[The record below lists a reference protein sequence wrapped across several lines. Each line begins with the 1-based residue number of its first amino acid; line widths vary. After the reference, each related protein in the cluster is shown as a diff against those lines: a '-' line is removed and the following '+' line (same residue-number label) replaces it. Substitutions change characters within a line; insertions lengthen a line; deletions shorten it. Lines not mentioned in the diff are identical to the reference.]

1 MRRHRHPPDAP
12 PLALCYRFAMHAKR
26 IILGV
31 SGGIGA
37 YKAPQLVRDL
47 LAKGAE
53 VAPVMTR
60 GAARF
65 VGAASLQ
72 AVSGRR
78 VRDDL
83 WDADAEAAM
92 GHIELARWADAV
104 LVAPAT
110 AHVIA
115 RLASGAADDLLT
127 TLCLATSAPVFVA
140 PAMNRQMWE
149 RPAVQRNVA
158 QLRADGAT
166 VLGPADG
173 EQACGEVGPGRMLE
187 PAELAAAL
195 NAHFASEQGPLAGL
209 SVLVTAGPTREHID
223 PVRFISNN
231 SSGKQGYAL
240 AAAAAQAGG
249 QVTLVSGPVAL
260 DAPPG
265 VNRVNVTTAREML
278 AAVEDALPGT
288 DIFVGVAA
296 VGDYR
301 PKAPRT
307 RKMKRAEAPTSE
319 VSLPLTENPDILAT
333 VAAGDTPC
341 VVGFAAET
349 HDALSNARGKL
360 ARKGCHAIIV
370 NDVSQPG
377 IGFDSDENAAT
388 LVTKGSEVVFPR
400 TSKTALATQ
409 LVNAIAAIHQQQ
421 RAASQASLSR
431 LA

>member
-1 MRRHRHPPDAP
+1 MR
-12 PLALCYRFAMHAKR
+12 AKR

-31 SGGIGA
+31 TGGIGA
-37 YKAPQLVRDL
+37 YKTPQLVRDL
-47 LAKGAE
+47 LARGAE
-53 VAPVMTR
+53 VAPVLTR
-60 GAARF
+60 GATRF
-65 VGAASLQ
+65 IGTASLQ

-104 LVAPAT
+104 LIAPAT

-115 RLASGAADDLLT
+115 RLAGGVADDLLT
-127 TLCLATSAPVFVA
+127 TVCLATEAPLFVA
-140 PAMNRQMWE
+140 PAMNRQMW
-149 RPAVQRNVA
+149 RHPAVQRNVERL
-158 QLRADGAT
+158 QADGAT
-166 VLGPADG
+166 MLGPADG
-173 EQACGEVGPGRMLE
+173 AQACGEVGLGRMLE
-187 PAELAAAL
+187 PAELADAL
-195 NAHFASEQGPLAGL
+195 AVHFASWQGALAGL
-209 SVLVTAGPTREHID
+209 KVLMTAGPTREHID

-240 AAAAAQAGG
+240 AAAAAQAGAN
-249 QVTLVSGPVAL
+249 VTLVSGPVAI
-260 DAPPG
+260 DTPPN
-265 VNRVNVTTAREML
+265 VERIDVTTAREML
-278 AAVEDALPGT
+278 AAVQAALPGT

-301 PKAPRT
+301 PSVPRT
-307 RKMKRAEAPTSE
+307 RKIKRAEAGKAE

-349 HDALSNARGKL
+349 HDALANARQKL
-360 ARKGCHAIIV
+360 VRKGCHAIIV
-370 NDVSQPG
+370 NDVSDPE

-388 LVTKGSEVVFPR
+388 LVTKGGEVVFPR
-400 TSKTALATQ
+400 TTKTALAAQ
-409 LVNAIAAIHQQQ
+409 LVEAIAAIHHPQ
-421 RAASQASLSR
+421 RAHREEPLPR

>member
-1 MRRHRHPPDAP
+1 
-12 PLALCYRFAMHAKR
+12 MHGKR
-26 IILGV
+26 IIVGV
-31 SGGIGA
+31 TGGIGA

-53 VAPVMTR
+53 ITPVMTR
-60 GAARF
+60 GATAF

-78 VRDDL
+78 VRGDL
-83 WDADAEAAM
+83 WDAEAEAAM

-104 LVAPAT
+104 LIAPAT

-115 RLASGAADDLLT
+115 RLAGGAADDLLT
-127 TLCLATSAPVFVA
+127 TLCLATSAPVFLA
-140 PAMNRQMWE
+140 PAMNRQMWQH
-149 RPAVQRNVA
+149 PAVQRNVGR
-158 QLRADGAT
+158 LRADGAT
-166 VLGPADG
+166 ILGPGHG

-195 NAHFASEQGPLAGL
+195 AAHFASGEGALAGL

-223 PVRFISNN
+223 PVRFISNH

-249 QVTLVSGPVAL
+249 RVTLVSGPVAL

-265 VNRVNVTTAREML
+265 VRRVSVTTAREML
-278 AAVEDALPGT
+278 AAVEAELPGT

-301 PKAPRT
+301 PSAPRT
-307 RKMKRAEAPTSE
+307 RKIKRAEAGVNAE

-349 HDALSNARGKL
+349 HEALSNARQKL

-370 NDVSQPG
+370 NDVSDPA

-388 LVTKGSEVVFPR
+388 LVTKGGEVVFPR
-400 TSKTALATQ
+400 TSKQALAAQ
-409 LVNAIAAIHQQQ
+409 LVDAIAAIHQGVTPRSKEQHEGTSP
-421 RAASQASLSR
+421 RKEEPLPR

>member
-1 MRRHRHPPDAP
+1 MQS
-12 PLALCYRFAMHAKR
+12 KR

-31 SGGIGA
+31 TGGVAA
-37 YKAPQLVRDL
+37 YKTPQLVRDL
-47 LAKGAE
+47 LAEGAE
-53 VAPVMTR
+53 VAPVVTQ
-60 GAARF
+60 GALRF

-78 VRDDL
+78 VRQDL

-104 LVAPAT
+104 LIAPAT

-115 RLASGAADDLLT
+115 RLAAGVADDLLT
-127 TLCLATSAPVFVA
+127 TLCLATEAPIFVA
-140 PAMNRQMWE
+140 PAMNQQMW
-149 RPAVQRNVA
+149 RHPAVQRNAA
-158 QLRADGAT
+158 QLRADGVT
-166 VLGPADG
+166 LLGPASG
-173 EQACGEVGPGRMLE
+173 AQACGEVGPGRMLE
-187 PAELAAAL
+187 PGELARAVAG
-195 NAHFASEQGPLAGL
+195 HFAPRQGALAGL
-209 SVLVTAGPTREHID
+209 TVLVTAGPTREHID
-223 PVRFISNN
+223 PVRFISNH

-240 AAAAAQAGG
+240 AHAAAQAGAD
-249 QVTLVSGPVAL
+249 VTLVSGPVAL
-260 DAPPG
+260 PTPPG
-265 VNRVNVTTAREML
+265 VHRVSVTTAREML
-278 AAVEDALPGT
+278 AAVEQALPGT

-301 PKAPRT
+301 PSTPRT
-307 RKMKRAEAPTSE
+307 RKMKRAEAGAAP

-349 HDALSNARGKL
+349 HDTLANARQKL

-370 NDVSQPG
+370 NDVSQPA

-388 LVTKGSEVVFPR
+388 LVTEGGEVAFPR
-400 TSKTALATQ
+400 TTKTALAAQ
-409 LVNAIAAIHQQQ
+409 LVAAIATIHQQ
-421 RAASQASLSR
+421 RTARGPAPLSR